1 MLNKEKKSF
10 KMYVLF
16 CFLISRV
23 SSDMGT
29 AWITEVKFVVYNY
42 LHARSCDAGEAHFL
56 ASQVSFVNKPSI
68 S

>member
-1 MLNKEKKSF
+1 
-10 KMYVLF
+10 MYVFVLF
-16 CFLISRV
+16 LTSRV

-29 AWITEVKFVVYNY
+29 AWITEVKFVVFNY
-42 LHARSCDAGEAHFL
+42 LHARSCGAGEVHFS